1 MERKESDFIKIMTTI
16 LDERSQRIMLGAY
29 ANCLGHG
36 GVTALSRETG
46 ISRTTITA

>member
-29 ANCLGHG
+29 ANCLGH
-36 GVTALSRETG
+36 
-46 ISRTTITA
+46 